1 MIDKNKTKAQLLKE
15 LKKLRTRVATLE
27 AWKEECKLV
36 DREQGDKPT
45 GYQTLVDLSPD
56 PIVVFQGDRYQFV
69 SPAFTEVFGYT
80 QQEVNDGLSFYELVK
95 EDDKDAVRMQYR
107 NRLAGKQSSKTFRID
122 LVAKDGKEVACETS
136 ATLIEHKGRPAVLVL
151 IRDISERKQAEQAIR
166 ASEMRLRTA
175 IESLPFDFF
184 IIDKNGRY
192 VMQNS
197 TCRDRWGDVIGKRPE
212 DLEVDGDNLTLWLNN
227 NRRAFAGE
235 VIKDEVEL
243 KVNGGKGFFY
253 NIIAPVTDGD
263 RIPEILGVNIDITDR
278 KRAEE
283 ELRRAHDEME
293 QKVQERTSELLE
305 TNEQLRREIKNR
317 KGVEERL
324 RESEKELREQT
335 KALEESNIALRV
347 LLGHRDEE
355 RKRLEDTILG
365 SLQKLITPY
374 LQRFKETTL
383 STEQKALLDILE
395 ANLSEVSSPF
405 TDKLSSK
412 CAGITPRELEI
423 AGLIKAGKT
432 NVEIAD
438 LLGITENAVS
448 FHRKNLRS
456 KLGLRH
462 KRVNLRSYLLSLV

>member
-1 MIDKNKTKAQLLKE
+1 
-15 LKKLRTRVATLE
+15 
-27 AWKEECKLV
+27 
-36 DREQGDKPT
+36 
-45 GYQTLVDLSPD
+45 
-56 PIVVFQGDRYQFV
+56 
-69 SPAFTEVFGYT
+69 
-80 QQEVNDGLSFYELVK
+80 
-95 EDDKDAVRMQYR
+95 
-107 NRLAGKQSSKTFRID
+107 
-122 LVAKDGKEVACETS
+122 
-136 ATLIEHKGRPAVLVL
+136 
-151 IRDISERKQAEQAIR
+151 
-166 ASEMRLRTA
+166 MRLRTA

-197 TCRDRWGDVIGKRPE
+197 TCRDRWGDVIGKRTE
-212 DLEVDGDNLTLWLNN
+212 DLEVDEDNLTLWLNN

-243 KVNGGKGFFY
+243 KVKEGKGFFY

-263 RIPEILGVNIDITDR
+263 RVPEILGVNIDITER

-283 ELRRAHDEME
+283 ELRKAHDEME
-293 QKVQERTSELLE
+293 QKVKERTSELLE

-324 RESEKELREQT
+324 RESEAYIKGILNAAPIGIGLVHSRVISWTSDPLCSMLGYSEDELIGQSARIAYESDEEFQRVGEVKYSEIQERGVGTVETCLKRKDGSILDILLCSAAIDPEDFSKGTIFTALDITARKQAEEALRESEKELREQT
-335 KALEESNIALRV
+335 KALEEANIALQV

-355 RKRLEDTILG
+355 KKRLEDTILG

-383 STEQKALLDILE
+383 STEQKALVDILE

-423 AGLIKAGKT
+423 AGLIKAGKR

-456 KLGLRH
+456 KLELKH
-462 KRVNLRSYLLSLV
+462 KKVNLRSYLLSLV